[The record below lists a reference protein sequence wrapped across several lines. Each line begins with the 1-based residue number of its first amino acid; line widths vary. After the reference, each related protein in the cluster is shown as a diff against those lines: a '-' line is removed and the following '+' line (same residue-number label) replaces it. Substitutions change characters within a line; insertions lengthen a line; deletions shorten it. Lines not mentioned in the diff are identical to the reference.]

1 MLLHKV
7 KYAIVFV
14 LIVTLLFLQIENKSN
29 FHSIIMIPILT
40 VLFAKYVLGD
50 FDLGYVYSYSD
61 ILYWIGLLSL
71 SACIVY
77 YYN

>member
-29 FHSIIMIPILT
+29 FPSIIMIPILT

-61 ILYWIGLLSL
+61 ILYWVGLLSL